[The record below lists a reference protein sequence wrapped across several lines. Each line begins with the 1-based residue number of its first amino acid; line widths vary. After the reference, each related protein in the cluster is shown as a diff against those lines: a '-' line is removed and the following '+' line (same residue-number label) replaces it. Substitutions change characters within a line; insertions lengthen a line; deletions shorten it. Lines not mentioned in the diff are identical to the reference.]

1 MGSETSNES
10 SFAGGQIKIAINK
23 DFYYES
29 QAIEGDIFLETRQN
43 IIITDI
49 ALSLKQ
55 MECWLYKESDHNV
68 FSEIN
73 NNIVHEQ
80 NANIKQILGSSSQNV
95 ALNSG
100 SYRFPFKFY
109 LPKNLQPSFEYPQ
122 KNKAA
127 YIRYIL
133 NAELVSHQI
142 KATASKYI
150 LIKSRPIVIQHQV
163 RHEDD
168 KAIWTMG
175 IVPRGNCKIAVFTV
189 SNNYRINDIIP
200 ITVDIYNE
208 NCKNDVKNIKISIKR
223 VLTFI
228 DKQKKTYKSEETFY
242 RESYDVNVPAGAK
255 NSFHYDIQLRDSELK
270 GFSYNKQM
278 NPYPNLEDLNL
289 LMPTLKTNLISC
301 EYSIKVTAYFSIFT
315 PHDCRPRI
323 DLPLFVTAQTI
334 DDYKA
339 EERQMEIENN
349 KNNNYNN
356 FNNNSFVPQGTNN
369 YGNFNNIS
377 SNNDRNNMN
386 NSQFSFGY
394 NPSVVKNEKPGKFS
408 YDMYRQNSLQ
418 NQKVNNQNQMNQ
430 GNFGGNNNNNN
441 FGGNNQF
448 NPYGNNNN
456 NNFGNNQFDPYGN
469 NNNNNFG
476 NNQFNPYGN
485 NNNNNFGGNNNQF
498 NPYGNNNNNNFGGN
512 NNQFNPYGNNFN
524 PNQNY
529 GTGNNNPNFG
539 NNQNYP
545 NYNFNNNNQNNNM
558 GNYPNMNSNY
568 PSF

>member
-1 MGSETSNES
+1 MGSETSKES

-200 ITVDIYNE
+200 ITVDVYNE
-208 NCKNDVKNIKISIKR
+208 NSKNQVKYIKITFKR
-223 VLTFI
+223 FITFI
-228 DKQKKTYKSEETFY
+228 DKNKNRFHFFNTFY
-242 RESYDVNVPAGAK
+242 RDNYEVNVPAGK
-255 NSFHYDIQLRDSELK
+255 NKSFHFDIQLRDNELK
-270 GFSYNKQM
+270 GLSYDKEM
-278 NPYPNLEDLNL
+278 NPYQNLNDLNL
-289 LMPTLKTNLISC
+289 LLPTLKSSLISC
-301 EYSIKVTAYFSIFT
+301 EYTIKVTAYFSIFT
-315 PHDCRPRI
+315 PHNCRPRVE
-323 DLPLFVTAQTI
+323 LPLFISAQNI
-334 DDYKA
+334 DDYKN
-339 EERQMEIENN
+339 EERQKEINNLKFNKSGFGNYEPINQGFNNRNN
-349 KNNNYNN
+349 K
-356 FNNNSFVPQGTNN
+356 TL
-369 YGNFNNIS
+369 IS
-377 SNNDRNNMN
+377 SNIGHSINLNNSYN
-386 NSQFSFGY
+386 TNISDSQFSYGNN
-394 NPSVVKNEKPGKFS
+394 NPNEKSVV
-408 YDMYRQNSLQ
+408 
-418 NQKVNNQNQMNQ
+418 
-430 GNFGGNNNNNN
+430 GNNNNNN
-441 FGGNNQF
+441 NTNYTYDMYRQKSIQNNKSNNNSNINNNNF
-448 NPYGNNNN
+448 ENNNYGNNNFYNQSFNLNLDNQKYN
-456 NNFGNNQFDPYGN
+456 NLNYNQNFGNP
-469 NNNNNFG
+469 
-476 NNQFNPYGN
+476 
-485 NNNNNFGGNNNQF
+485 
-498 NPYGNNNNNNFGGN
+498 
-512 NNQFNPYGNNFN
+512 
-524 PNQNY
+524 
-529 GTGNNNPNFG
+529 
-539 NNQNYP
+539 
-545 NYNFNNNNQNNNM
+545 
-558 GNYPNMNSNY
+558 
-568 PSF
+568 